1 MKLSIDL
8 EQLADFLSQALGI
21 HTEIAIHDLT
31 DVAHSLQ
38 IIRNGHITNRK
49 VGAPATDLTLKMVRA
64 CQQAKCAP
72 FLTNYTGKTADGR
85 ALRSSSMAMLDE
97 DGEPVALFC
106 LNSDDSHFH
115 AAVRAVQALVPAC
128 DNESTG
134 DENEELFSSSIE
146 HVGEQVLA
154 KVLASCPVP
163 LAKMSAED
171 KKELAQKLDQT
182 GIFLIKGFVA
192 RAAQLL
198 DISEPTLYRYLKG

>member
-1 MKLSIDL
+1 MKLTIDL
-8 EQLADFLSQALGI
+8 EQLADFLSQAMGE

-38 IIRNGHITNRK
+38 IIRNGHISNRK

-85 ALRSSSMAMLDE
+85 ALRSSSLAVLDG
-97 DGEPVALFC
+97 DGEPVALIC
-106 LNSDDSHFH
+106 LNSDDAPYH
-115 AAVRAVQALVPAC
+115 AAIRAIQTLVPAC
-128 DNESTG
+128 DTG
-134 DENEELFSSSIE
+134 RHDDEELSSNSIE

-154 KVLASCPVP
+154 KVLANCQIP
-163 LAKMSAED
+163 LAKMTPDD
-171 KKELAQKLDQT
+171 KKELAQKLDQA
-182 GIFLIKGFVA
+182 GVFLIKGFVA